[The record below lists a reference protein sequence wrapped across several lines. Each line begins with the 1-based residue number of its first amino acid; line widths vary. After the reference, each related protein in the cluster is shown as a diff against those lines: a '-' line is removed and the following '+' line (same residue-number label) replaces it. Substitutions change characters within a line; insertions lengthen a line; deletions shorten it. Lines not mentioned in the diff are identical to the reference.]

1 MKRLA
6 RTLVLFLVAG
16 AGRASG
22 APGVWDG
29 YLDYAY
35 VYSSAEPDALARRLD
50 EYGREAGQSLPQL
63 IAARFAAPSA
73 TAEPDETASRRKAIA
88 YLLDYLARG
97 DLASLDASV
106 AAVHELEGGLHRHE
120 NRYWYHYVLAHRAL
134 EKGRRFDFV
143 GEVLDLWLHVVVPLE
158 ASFESLQALSLDESP
173 NSGLASALP
182 YVYENV
188 ARLVLLRAPRLG
200 LDRDLDPLGAIV
212 LMLHD
217 GRVGAHPDVIPVQA
231 SSREYLDRI
240 VQRLEGP
247 ESDGG
252 SLTFV
257 LALFEA
263 TRRHEQAR
271 GLLAKEG
278 LSERTLDAMR
288 VASGAYAT
296 ALERADTVQGRCAVH
311 TRMLRQL
318 GELYVAR
325 QRLGVDPEIEAPF
338 GVEDAIGV
346 YEAMAAA
353 RDGGWEQLGWA
364 KDGRPAYVAALRSL
378 WEEIQEATL
387 NVADYYLARSLASPA
402 FADDDARNAAR
413 LHERYLGLFLKHA
426 TAQGSDGVPDSA
438 YFAAHEAAK
447 GMGDAYLVYAPHPT
461 AAEVELAIRR
471 YRAALGIFPFDRGL
485 WSSLAAG
492 LERQGRVGDYL
503 AVARPVAEGVTRSR
517 ALDTWI
523 TGGEPEAA
531 RIAALRRAFSDSQVL
546 MYLGFAE
553 AGQVGKLDRD
563 LRGLRTQ
570 RDEVA
575 RRLATLG
582 ARRSASAGPQ
592 LASLDEAPPANAA
605 PLDAA
610 ELAELSREID
620 EAKTLSARLDQQID
634 ARTRTLPVFEATVG
648 TDGLAAELRARRDHP
663 LHALL
668 RRMYHER
675 RS

>member
-1 MKRLA
+1 MRRL
-6 RTLVLFLVAG
+6 G
-16 AGRASG
+16 AGLLLSLVVGAGSARGASD
-22 APGVWDG
+22 VWAG

-35 VYSSAEPDALARRLD
+35 VYSSAEPDALKRRLE
-50 EYGREAGQSLPQL
+50 EYGGEAGETLQELL
-63 IAARFAAPSA
+63 ATRWATPSA
-73 TAEPDETASRRKAIA
+73 AAEPDEVVSRRKAIA

-97 DLASLDASV
+97 DLASLEASV
-106 AAVHELEGGLHRHE
+106 AAVHELEGALHRPE

-182 YVYENV
+182 YLYENV

-217 GRVGAHPDVIPVQA
+217 GRVGTHPEVIPVGA

-252 SLTFV
+252 SLTFT

-271 GLLAKEG
+271 ALLAKEG
-278 LSERTLDAMR
+278 LSQATLDAMR
-288 VASGAYAT
+288 VASGAYVT

-325 QRLGVDPEIEAPF
+325 QRLGVDPELEAPF
-338 GVEDAIGV
+338 GLEDAIGV

-353 RDGGWEQLGWA
+353 RDGGWEELGWGKA
-364 KDGRPAYVAALRSL
+364 GRPAFVASMRGL

-387 NVADYYLARSLASPA
+387 NVADYYLARSLESPA
-402 FADDDARNAAR
+402 LADDHARNAAR
-413 LHERYLGLFLKHA
+413 LHARYLGLFATHA
-426 TAQGSDGVPDSA
+426 TAEGSEAVPDSA

-447 GMGDAYLVYAPHPT
+447 GMGDAYLVYASHPT
-461 AAEVELAIRR
+461 AAEVDLAIRR
-471 YRAALGIFPFDRGL
+471 YRVALGIFPFDRAL

-492 LERQGRVGDYL
+492 LEHQGRVGDYL
-503 AVARPVAEGVTRSR
+503 SVARPVAEGVTRSR
-517 ALDTWI
+517 VLDTWI

-531 RIAALRRAFSDSQVL
+531 RIAALRRAFSDSQAL
-546 MYLGFAE
+546 LYLGFAE
-553 AGQVGKLDRD
+553 AGQLSELSVD
-563 LRGLRTQ
+563 LRGLRAE
-570 RDEVA
+570 RAEVERRRASLSA
-575 RRLATLG
+575 RRDG
-582 ARRSASAGPQ
+582 AAPR
-592 LASLDEAPPANAA
+592 LASLDDAPPANAA
-605 PLDAA
+605 ALDAA
-610 ELAELSREID
+610 ELADLSREI
-620 EAKTLSARLDQQID
+620 EQAERLGARLDRQIE
-634 ARTRTLPVFEATVG
+634 ARARTLPVFEATLDS
-648 TDGLAAELRARRDHP
+648 DGLAAELRARRDHP
-663 LHALL
+663 LHVLL
-668 RRMYHER
+668 RRMYHEK